1 MVATNS
7 LKNIKPNGELESA
20 GGGIALFYPYVP
32 EGTGEE
38 VAEVLK
44 SRWIGQG
51 PRVDQFESE
60 FGDFIGGVSSLAVGS
75 GTDALHLAYLL
86 AGIEPGDEVI
96 TPVFTCTATNLP
108 LLYIGATPVFADIDP
123 KTMNISPVSIRE
135 KITPLTKAIT
145 TVDYGGLPCDYD
157 EIDKIAKEFNL
168 KIIDD
173 AAHAVGAKYKG
184 RNIGQ
189 IADFTTYSFQAIKH
203 ITTADGGLL
212 AIKDPTL
219 LEKGKRLRW
228 FGIDRVAKQ
237 GGIWSNDITELG
249 YKYQMTDVGATMGL
263 AGLHK
268 IDQILQHRRN
278 ILNIYMTELLG
289 IDGLYNVGIDSL
301 SDREHAAWLH
311 TVLVEDRDQLQA
323 KLLSHGIE
331 SSQVHY
337 RNDMYTVFG
346 GRSSSFYNMDAVE
359 DKYLVLP
366 LHMNVSI
373 GDAIRVCKVVKSG
386 W

>member
-1 MVATNS
+1 MKDEGS
-7 LKNIKPNGELESA
+7 KNPTPSSWLETGENRVV
-20 GGGIALFYPYVP
+20 LFHPYVP
-32 EGTGEE
+32 EGTGEK

-44 SRWIGQG
+44 TRWIGQG
-51 PRVDQFESE
+51 PRVDQFEKE
-60 FGDFIGGVSSLAVGS
+60 FGDFLGGVSSLAVGS

-86 AGIEPGDEVI
+86 AGIQPGDEVI

-108 LLYIGATPVFADIDP
+108 LLYIGATPVFADVDP
-123 KTMNISPVSIRE
+123 KTMNISPSSIRE
-135 KITPLTKAIT
+135 KVTPRTKAIA

-157 EIDKIAKEFNL
+157 EISEIAKEFNL

-173 AAHAVGAKYKG
+173 AAHAVGAKYRG
-184 RNIGQ
+184 NNIGQ

-212 AIKDPTL
+212 AIKDSSL

-249 YKYQMTDVGATMGL
+249 YKYQMTDIGATMGL
-263 AGLHK
+263 AGLHN
-268 IDQILQHRRN
+268 IDHILNHRRN
-278 ILNIYMTELLG
+278 ILNIYMTELKG
-289 IDGLYNVGIDSL
+289 VDDLYNVGIDSL
-301 SDREHAAWLH
+301 GDREHAAWLH
-311 TVLVEDRDQLQA
+311 TILVDNRDKLQA
-323 KLLSHGIE
+323 KLLSNGIE
-331 SSQVHY
+331 SAPVHY
-337 RNDMYTVFG
+337 RNDMYSILG
-346 GRSSSFYNMDAVE
+346 GRSGEFPNMDALE

-366 LHMNVSI
+366 VHMNMTLD
-373 GDAIRVCKVVKSG
+373 DAQRICKVIKSG

>member
-1 MVATNS
+1 MSSNDSGKNS
-7 LKNIKPNGELESA
+7 PNSWLETGEDRVV
-20 GGGIALFYPYVP
+20 LFHPYVP

-38 VAEVLK
+38 VSDVLK
-44 SRWIGQG
+44 TRWIGQG
-51 PRVDQFESE
+51 PRVDQFEKE
-60 FGDFIGGVSSLAVGS
+60 FGDFLGGVSSLAVGS

-108 LLYIGATPVFADIDP
+108 LLYIGAKPVFADIDP
-123 KTMNISPVSIRE
+123 KTMNISSTSIRE
-135 KITPLTKAIT
+135 KITPRTKAIA
-145 TVDYGGLPCDYD
+145 TVDYGGLPCDYK
-157 EIDKIAKEFNL
+157 EINEIAKEFNL
-168 KIIDD
+168 KVIDD
-173 AAHAVGAKYKG
+173 AAHAVGAKYQG
-184 RNIGQ
+184 TNIGQ

-212 AIKDPTL
+212 AIKDPNL

-263 AGLHK
+263 SGLRN
-268 IDQILQHRRN
+268 IDHILRHRRE
-278 ILNIYMTELLG
+278 ILNVYMVELNNV
-289 IDGLYNVGIDSL
+289 DGLYNVGSESL
-301 SDREHAAWLH
+301 SDRQHAAWLH
-311 TVLVEDRDQLQA
+311 TVLVENREKLQA

-331 SSQVHY
+331 SAPVHY
-337 RNDMYTVFG
+337 RNDMYSILG
-346 GRSSSFYNMDAVE
+346 GRSKEFPNMDALE
-359 DKYLVLP
+359 EKYLVLP
-366 LHMNVSI
+366 IHMHMTAQ
-373 GDAIRVCKVVKSG
+373 DALRICKVIKSG

>member
-1 MVATNS
+1 VITNN
-7 LKNIKPNGELESA
+7 LKNTTPNGWLESEE
-20 GGGIALFYPYVP
+20 GKIVLFHPYVP

-44 SRWIGQG
+44 TRWIGQG
-51 PRVDQFESE
+51 PRVDQFERE
-60 FGDFIGGVSSLAVGS
+60 FGDFIGGVPSIAVGS

-108 LLYIGATPVFADIDP
+108 LLYIGAKPVFADIDR
-123 KTMNISPVSIRE
+123 KTMNISPISIRE
-135 KITPLTKAIT
+135 KVTSLTKAIT
-145 TVDYGGLPCDYD
+145 TVDYGGLPCDYK
-157 EIDKIAKEFNL
+157 EIAKIAKEFNL

-173 AAHAVGAKYKG
+173 AAHAVGAKYQG

-212 AIKDPTL
+212 AIKNPTL

-237 GGIWSNDITELG
+237 GGIWSNDITEVG

-263 AGLHK
+263 AGLRK
-268 IDQILQHRRN
+268 IAHILQHRRK
-278 ILNIYMTELLG
+278 ILNVYMTELSG
-289 IDGLYNVGIDSL
+289 IKGLYNVGIDSL
-301 SDREHAAWLH
+301 DDREHAAWLH
-311 TVLVEDRDQLQA
+311 TILVENRDQLQA

-331 SSQVHY
+331 SAPVHY
-337 RNDMYTVFG
+337 RNDMYTVLG
-346 GRSSSFYNMDAVE
+346 GRSAGFPNMDAIE
-359 DKYLVLP
+359 NNYLVLP

-373 GDAIRVCKVVKSG
+373 VDALRVCKVIKSG

>member
-1 MVATNS
+1 MTDKGA
-7 LKNIKPNGELESA
+7 KNPTPNGWLET
-20 GGGIALFYPYVP
+20 GDNRVVLFHPYVP

-44 SRWIGQG
+44 TRWIGQG
-51 PRVDQFESE
+51 PRVDQFEKE
-60 FGDFIGGVSSLAVGS
+60 FGDFLGGVSSLAVGS

-86 AGIEPGDEVI
+86 AGIEAGDEVI

-108 LLYIGATPVFADIDP
+108 LLYIGAIPVFADIDP
-123 KTMNISPVSIRE
+123 KTMNISPSSIRE
-135 KITPLTKAIT
+135 KITPRTKAIA
-145 TVDYGGLPCDYD
+145 TVDYGGLPCDYE
-157 EIDKIAKEFNL
+157 EISKIAQEFNL

-173 AAHAVGAKYKG
+173 AAHAVGAKYRG
-184 RNIGQ
+184 ENIGQ

-212 AIKDPTL
+212 AIKDPSL

-249 YKYQMTDVGATMGL
+249 YKYQMTDIGATMGL

-268 IDQILQHRRN
+268 IDHILEHRRN
-278 ILNIYMTELLG
+278 ILDIYMTELKG
-289 IDGLYNVGIDSL
+289 IDGLYNVGSQSL
-301 SDREHAAWLH
+301 ADREHAAWLH
-311 TVLVEDRDQLQA
+311 TILVEKRDQLQA
-323 KLLSHGIE
+323 KLLSNGIE
-331 SSQVHY
+331 SAPVHY
-337 RNDMYTVFG
+337 RNDMYSILG
-346 GRSSSFYNMDAVE
+346 GRSSEFPNMDSLE

-366 LHMNVSI
+366 LHMHMSAEDAQRICSI
-373 GDAIRVCKVVKSG
+373 IKSG

>member
-1 MVATNS
+1 MTDKGA
-7 LKNIKPNGELESA
+7 KNPTPNGWLET
-20 GGGIALFYPYVP
+20 GDNRVVLFHPYVP

-44 SRWIGQG
+44 TRWIGQG
-51 PRVDQFESE
+51 PRVDQFEKE
-60 FGDFIGGVSSLAVGS
+60 FGDFLGGVSSLAVGS

-86 AGIEPGDEVI
+86 AGIEAGDEVI

-108 LLYIGATPVFADIDP
+108 LLYIGAIPVFADIDP
-123 KTMNISPVSIRE
+123 KTMNISPSSIRE
-135 KITPLTKAIT
+135 KITPRTKAIA
-145 TVDYGGLPCDYD
+145 TVDYGGLPCDYE
-157 EIDKIAKEFNL
+157 EISKIAQEFNL

-173 AAHAVGAKYKG
+173 AAHAVGAKYRG
-184 RNIGQ
+184 ENIGQ

-212 AIKDPTL
+212 AIKDPSL

-249 YKYQMTDVGATMGL
+249 YKYQMTDIGATMGL

-268 IDQILQHRRN
+268 IDHILEHRRN
-278 ILNIYMTELLG
+278 ILDTYMTELKG
-289 IDGLYNVGIDSL
+289 IDGLYNVGSQSL
-301 SDREHAAWLH
+301 ADREHAAWLH
-311 TVLVEDRDQLQA
+311 TILVEKRDQLQA
-323 KLLSHGIE
+323 KLLSNGIE
-331 SSQVHY
+331 SAPVHY
-337 RNDMYTVFG
+337 RNDMYSILG
-346 GRSSSFYNMDAVE
+346 GRSSEFPNMDSLE

-366 LHMNVSI
+366 LHMHMSAEDAQRICSI
-373 GDAIRVCKVVKSG
+373 IKSG